1 MGAVRYLS
9 LEWIDA
15 LTKAVA
21 TDAAMQR
28 AAAENTIAIT
38 QVVTGTPEGDVT
50 YHLSVAGGRAEF
62 GAGPAAD
69 EDLRMMQD
77 WDTAVGVATRKLNPQ
92 DALIDGRI
100 RLGGDPMKLM
110 AAESLFVALDGIFNE
125 VSKHTTYDVPDKP

>member
-1 MGAVRYLS
+1 MRYLS

-21 TDAAMQR
+21 VDAAMQR

-38 QVVTGTPEGDVT
+38 QVVTGTPDGDVT
-50 YHLSVAGGRAEF
+50 YHLAVSNGRAEF
-62 GAGPAAD
+62 GAGPAPD

-77 WDTAVGVATRKLNPQ
+77 WDTAVGVATRTVNPQ
-92 DALIDGRI
+92 EALIDGRI
-100 RLGGDPMKLM
+100 RLGGDPTKLM

-125 VSKHTTYDVPDKP
+125 VSKLATYDVPDKP

>member
-1 MGAVRYLS
+1 M
-9 LEWIDA
+9 
-15 LTKAVA
+15 
-21 TDAAMQR
+21 
-28 AAAENTIAIT
+28 
-38 QVVTGTPEGDVT
+38 T
-50 YHLSVAGGRAEF
+50 YHLAVSGGRAEF

-77 WDTAVGVATRKLNPQ
+77 WDTAVGVATRTVNPQ